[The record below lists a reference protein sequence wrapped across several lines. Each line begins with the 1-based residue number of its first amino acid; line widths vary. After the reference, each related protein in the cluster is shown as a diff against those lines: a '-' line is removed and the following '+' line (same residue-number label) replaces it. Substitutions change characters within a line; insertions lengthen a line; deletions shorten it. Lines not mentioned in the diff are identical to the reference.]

1 MHPGHR
7 FVVLSL
13 LQFRVSD
20 PQDDLAAEIN
30 IQLYDLQ
37 FSGNFLVRCQEI
49 LFSMLPTVVN
59 DWDFKLVS
67 ICQALTKKIQSY
79 NTTIVCLI
87 QELGWF
93 YPLAKRPR

>member
-59 DWDFKLVS
+59 D
-67 ICQALTKKIQSY
+67 C
-79 NTTIVCLI
+79 
-87 QELGWF
+87 ELF
-93 YPLAKRPR
+93 Y